1 MKIEVYAPASSGNFA
16 VGFDLLGAALAP
28 VSGALL
34 GDIVSVEAID
44 APHDEFVCS
53 GRYAEKLA
61 GPKESNLAYQCLQ
74 HFKEHVCQT
83 MPTCRL
89 ELKKNLPVGSGLG
102 SSACSVV
109 AAFAALN
116 IFAETALSQAE
127 LLTLMA
133 DFEEKVSGG
142 RHYDNIAP
150 CYLGGLQL
158 CGDLLPGHSLAIP
171 TDDNW
176 QLVVAYPGFALNTA
190 KARQVL
196 PGHYSMH
203 TTIDYAQR
211 LSGFT
216 ALCFTGQFDGA
227 LGLMRD
233 ELAEPYR
240 ESLITGFSDAKAAL
254 LAMGVDVVA
263 ISGAGPTLLALTKS
277 PEIAQQANQW
287 LEQHYI
293 NQHGF
298 SHICKIDQLGTR
310 QLAQGVAH
318 VIA

>member
-1 MKIEVYAPASSGNFA
+1 MIEVYAPASSGNFA

-34 GDIVSVEAID
+34 GDIVAIGASD
-44 APHDEFVCS
+44 SGQDEFICS
-53 GRYAEKLA
+53 GKYAEKLA
-61 GPKESNLAYQCLQ
+61 GPKEDNLAYQCLV
-74 HFKEHVCQT
+74 HFREHVSSD
-83 MPTCRL
+83 MPACKL

-109 AAFAALN
+109 AAFAALDK
-116 IFAETALSQAE
+116 FANTNLSQKQ
-127 LLTLMA
+127 LLALMA

-158 CGDLLPGHSLAIP
+158 CGDLVPNNSLALP
-171 TDDNW
+171 TDENW

-190 KARQVL
+190 KARAVL
-196 PGHYSMH
+196 PKEVSMH
-203 TTIDYAQR
+203 TSINYGQR
-211 LSGFT
+211 LSAFT
-216 ALCFTGQFDGA
+216 ALCFSGQFDSAIA
-227 LGLMRD
+227 LMKD

-240 ESLITGFSDAKAAL
+240 QSLITGFSEAKAAL
-254 LAMGVDVVA
+254 PELGAEVVA

-277 PEIAQQANQW
+277 ETQAQAIDAW
-287 LEQHYI
+287 LKENYL
-293 NQHGF
+293 NENGF
-298 SHICKIDQLGTR
+298 SHICKIDNRGTR
-310 QLAQGVAH
+310 VLEKGESD